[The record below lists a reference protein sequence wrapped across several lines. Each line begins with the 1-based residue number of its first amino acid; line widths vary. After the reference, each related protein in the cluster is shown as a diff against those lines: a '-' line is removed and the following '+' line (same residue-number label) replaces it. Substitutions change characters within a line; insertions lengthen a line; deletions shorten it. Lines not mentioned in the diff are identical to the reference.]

1 MADDNGHSSQPS
13 SMIPPLFRAT
23 AQDDESVAQ
32 MVGLLDMQD
41 ALPSARRLHDWAIEA
56 AAVRPE
62 IRWSISAAAPER

>member
-1 MADDNGHSSQPS
+1 
-13 SMIPPLFRAT
+13 
-23 AQDDESVAQ
+23 